1 DTILGVLRVLRR
13 KSHSPWFSNHFT
25 EADERLLGAIASQL
39 GAAIENARS
48 FQKLVRAER
57 MAAWG
62 ELSAR
67 SAHMIGNRSFA
78 LKGDL
83 NELKHL
89 AESVD
94 HCPERDEIL
103 LLVQS
108 MENGIQRLEDR
119 KSTRLN

>member
-25 EADERLLGAIASQL
+25 EADERLMSTIASQL

-48 FQKLVRAER
+48 FQKLVRSER

-67 SAHMIGNRSFA
+67 SAHLIGNRAFA

-83 NELKHL
+83 NELRYLVSAMPRDDRCQEVLKI
-89 AESVD
+89 VD
-94 HCPERDEIL
+94 
-103 LLVQS
+103 S
-108 MENGIQRLEDR
+108 MEVGIGRLDE
-119 KSTRLN
+119 